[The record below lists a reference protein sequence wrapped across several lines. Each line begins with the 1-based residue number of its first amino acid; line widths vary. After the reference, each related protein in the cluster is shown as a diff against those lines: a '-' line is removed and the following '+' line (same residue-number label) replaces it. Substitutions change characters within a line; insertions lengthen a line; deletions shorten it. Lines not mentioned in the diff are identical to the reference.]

1 MMQIR
6 LVQPSDAPSLCEIY
20 NHAVLN
26 STATM
31 DTEPRSLEAQLLW
44 IEKHDGNPFPAWVM
58 VNEHDMVVGYA
69 SLSPYNPKPGYR
81 TTAEVSVYVHFH
93 HRAKGIGH
101 SLLEHLLSEAPKYN
115 FVTLI
120 SLITSDNQI
129 SLRLHHQLGF
139 SIVGTLTQIARKFDK
154 WVDVVILNHNL
165 LTKEAS
171 NSDFNIPNMRETT
184 NKEFATLQKT
194 LMQKRYARC
203 EFREFETSLAEF
215 GPSKPDNIYLLLDAF
230 VQKLNLNP
238 LGNTWVEVD
247 GQTALWLLQMGLR
260 YEQTYG
266 AETMTQE
273 QAASFV
279 KEFTD
284 LFGQPQKGVMA
295 WTKQKRFFLAG
306 GLCNTDNSLLKE
318 NH

>member
-6 LVQPSDAPSLCEIY
+6 LVQPSDAPALCEIY

-101 SLLEHLLSEAPKYN
+101 SLLDHLLSEAPKYN

-120 SLITSDNQI
+120 SLITSDNTVSI
-129 SLRLHHQLGF
+129 HLHQKLGF
-139 SIVGTLTQIARKFDK
+139 SRVGKLTQIARKFDK
-154 WVDVVILNHNL
+154 WVDVVIMNHNL
-165 LTKEAS
+165 LINVS
-171 NSDFNIPNMRETT
+171 S
-184 NKEFATLQKT
+184 
-194 LMQKRYARC
+194 
-203 EFREFETSLAEF
+203 
-215 GPSKPDNIYLLLDAF
+215 G
-230 VQKLNLNP
+230 
-238 LGNTWVEVD
+238 
-247 GQTALWLLQMGLR
+247 
-260 YEQTYG
+260 
-266 AETMTQE
+266 
-273 QAASFV
+273 
-279 KEFTD
+279 
-284 LFGQPQKGVMA
+284 
-295 WTKQKRFFLAG
+295 
-306 GLCNTDNSLLKE
+306 
-318 NH
+318 